1 MQDVHEE
8 KDLGV
13 IIDQDLK
20 FHRQTAAAVK
30 KANVALGLIKR
41 SFVFL
46 NNEIMP
52 LLFKSLVR
60 PHLEYGNVIWGPFY
74 KGDAEKV
81 ERIQRRATR
90 ISPGLK
96 SLTYAERLRLLRLP
110 SMQHR
115 RRRGDMIMT
124 YKIMTGKVNLDKG
137 DFFSLAPNTTNRGSH
152 IHKLAKP
159 KATKTVRQNAFS
171 TRVID
176 DWNGLTKEIVTA
188 KTTNAFKNALDD
200 HWETE
205 QFATPF
211 DQE

>member
-1 MQDVHEE
+1 
-8 KDLGV
+8 
-13 IIDQDLK
+13 
-20 FHRQTAAAVK
+20 
-30 KANVALGLIKR
+30 
-41 SFVFL
+41 
-46 NNEIMP
+46 
-52 LLFKSLVR
+52 
-60 PHLEYGNVIWGPFY
+60 
-74 KGDAEKV
+74 
-81 ERIQRRATR
+81 
-90 ISPGLK
+90 
-96 SLTYAERLRLLRLP
+96 
-110 SMQHR
+110 
-115 RRRGDMIMT
+115 MIMT

-188 KTTNAFKNALDD
+188 KTTNAFKSALDD